1 VAWVVAGAAA
11 AVWVVLLALLAAR
24 NDPRRVAAGPPTL
37 EPGGDEPAA
46 VVGLITGDWEPHRD
60 AVTATVLDLAARRL
74 VAIEW
79 IAPRTFV
86 RVREPGA
93 DDDAVHEL
101 APYERQVLDHLR
113 ALSRETSDGWIP
125 AEALTTGPERESAA
139 WLRRFK
145 AAVVAD
151 ARARGLSQARWGTRA
166 RTVLGAWG
174 LVVGLAVGVAA
185 TTLPRDKTDD
195 DPVGTALA
203 LGVVTAVVRVFVA
216 GRLRG
221 ERDTDAGRT
230 VAARWLGLRAMLAD
244 DPTFPTQPPAAVAV
258 WGRLMGVA
266 AAMGLTGAAVD
277 ALPLGAES
285 ERQAWSPVGDRWR
298 PVSIRYPDW
307 TPPGYGRHPLLVAFT
322 GFTAAVVG
330 VFIGPSAVAAGR
342 SILDGV
348 ATFTT
353 TGDVPWWIRLVVG
366 LIVGVVIAGGVIAAL
381 AGAAMLVGGVADLTR
396 SRRVVEGRVLR
407 IRERGDDDKH
417 YWHVAVDDGTSDRV
431 RAWRLGAKPAVAQGD
446 TVRASVSPWLAHVR
460 DLVEVE
466 RTVAVPGASDAADVA
481 APGRAGPLVDDATA
495 TEALGRAAHR
505 LADAPAHPLAVDG
518 ASATFGTD
526 DGGRLI
532 AAWIGPAAFAALQA
546 LPRTLAPA
554 VPGIGDEAYRA
565 PTGGGVIARVGD
577 RVLMTAASLPDG
589 SDAERDAAVDALA
602 RASVGA
608 GGPTG

>member
-1 VAWVVAGAAA
+1 MAWVVAGAAA
-11 AVWVVLLALLAAR
+11 AVWVMLLALLAFG
-24 NDPRRVAAGPPTL
+24 NEPRRVAPGPPTL
-37 EPGGDEPAA
+37 EPGGDEPPA
-46 VVGLITGDWEPHRD
+46 VVGLIAGDWESHRD
-60 AVTATVLDLAARRL
+60 AVTATVLDLAARRF

-79 IAPRTFV
+79 IGPRTFI
-86 RVREPGA
+86 RVRDADPG
-93 DDDAVHEL
+93 DDVGDGL
-101 APYERQVLDHLR
+101 TPYERQVLDHLR

-125 AEALTTGPERESAA
+125 AGALTTGPERESDA

-145 AAVVAD
+145 AAVVTDARSRGLSRPRWS
-151 ARARGLSQARWGTRA
+151 ARARTA
-166 RTVLGAWG
+166 LGAWG

-185 TTLPRDKTDD
+185 STLPHDQTDD
-195 DPVGTALA
+195 DPVGTAIA
-203 LGVVTAVVRVFVA
+203 LGVVTAVALALIA
-216 GRLRG
+216 GKLRG
-221 ERDTDAGRT
+221 ERDTDAGRAM
-230 VAARWLGLRAMLAD
+230 AARWLGLRAMLAD

-258 WGRLMGVA
+258 WGRLMGDA

-307 TPPGYGRHPLLVAFT
+307 LPPGYGRHPALVALV
-322 GFTAAVVG
+322 GVTAAVVG
-330 VFIGPSAVAAGR
+330 VFVGPSAVAAGR

-366 LIVGVVIAGGVIAAL
+366 IIVGGVIAAGAIAAF
-381 AGAAMLVGGVADLTR
+381 AGASMLVGGVADLTR
-396 SRRVVEGRVLR
+396 PRRVVEGRVLR
-407 IRERGDDDKH
+407 VRERGDDNKR
-417 YWHVAVDDGTSDRV
+417 YWHVAVDDGTTDRV
-431 RAWRLGAKPAVAQGD
+431 RAWRMGVPPAVSQGD
-446 TVRASVSPWLAHVR
+446 TVRASVSRWLAHVR
-460 DLVEVE
+460 DLVEVS
-466 RTVAVPGASDAADVA
+466 RVVTAPA
-481 APGRAGPLVDDATA
+481 APAPADTVDRGRAGPLLDDATA

-546 LPRTLAPA
+546 LPRTVAPA
-554 VPGIGDEAYRA
+554 VAGIGDEAYRA

-577 RVLMTAASLPDG
+577 RVLMTAATLPAG

-602 RASVGA
+602 RASVVGSRS
-608 GGPTG
+608 